1 METNFMGQDSAG
13 NMYSGDTT
21 MNRVTQMVAPKK

>member
-1 METNFMGQDSAG
+1 MGQDSAG

-21 MNRVTQMVAPKK
+21 MNRVTQMVAPKH